1 MDLLTNWLFSIKFAY
16 SSLFVRQ
23 TIFKFLNCKM
33 TTLTE
38 SLLTQLQENPL
49 NWFLSSFLIYVVY
62 SYFTPPPYQLPIAK
76 HPETTIFREYTPKQL
91 REYDGRTPQT
101 KIYMGVCGKVYDVS
115 RGRNFYGPGIY
126 NFNIYKFFINILI
139 LTDFL

>member
-1 MDLLTNWLFSIKFAY
+1 
-16 SSLFVRQ
+16 
-23 TIFKFLNCKM
+23 M

-49 NWFLSSFLIYVVY
+49 NWFLSGFLIYVVY

-101 KIYMGVCGKVYDVS
+101 KIYMGVRNKVYDVS

-126 NFNIYKFFINILI
+126 NSIFVIFQTF
-139 LTDFL
+139 